1 MFRKDK
7 SKTYLNI
14 IVIPLDHLVQQILVL
29 CLHIFICLTNSLH
42 KSDQIIILQEIRVRV
57 WRGRKSQIANLNFG
71 YICLC
76 LSIFNFNSLSQLQNI
91 PEHGK
96 IKYGDGMY
104 QQNNRKARL
113 YKHLFHSYEDN
124 QNAKEREKKKHFT
137 FLSDKAMQAS
147 EQKSQYQTTN
157 KHRDPFRI
165 DY

>member
-1 MFRKDK
+1 
-7 SKTYLNI
+7 
-14 IVIPLDHLVQQILVL
+14 
-29 CLHIFICLTNSLH
+29 
-42 KSDQIIILQEIRVRV
+42 
-57 WRGRKSQIANLNFG
+57 
-71 YICLC
+71 
-76 LSIFNFNSLSQLQNI
+76 
-91 PEHGK
+91 
-96 IKYGDGMY
+96 MY

-165 DY
+165 DSDIMSKSEFGPNSTQQNQLVR